1 MIFVSSCCVLRFV
14 AKIKH
19 SEWRGK
25 QYLCPTKM
33 PLWSSFQTQS
43 QIWKHHPQPPPPR
56 KKSTIKY
63 MKKIFHNQTKK
74 CVIFSCTKHR
84 LALGGLTP
92 TCGSDSQGLRPWVFS
107 ALITR
112 VKKPQCST
120 PQHLHILSFLGLLCR
135 LFSLRVTRLVYNKMT
150 AWRHTVFFFLPYPL
164 FSNAWDTIKLLQAQ
178 LLLQLAG
185 QCTVQDMH
193 TLALLCVRFCYA
205 RYTALNVMGS
215 VISPWQ
221 TSIKQGPHL
230 VHGIRSIEWAQH
242 CTHPH

>member
-74 CVIFSCTKHR
+74 CVIFSSTKHR

-135 LFSLRVTRLVYNKMT
+135 LFSLRVTC
-150 AWRHTVFFFLPYPL
+150 L
-164 FSNAWDTIKLLQAQ
+164 FSYAWDTIKLLQAQ
-178 LLLQLAG
+178 LLLQLAS
-185 QCTVQDMH
+185 QCTGQDLH

-221 TSIKQGPHL
+221 TSTKQGPHL
-230 VHGIRSIEWAQH
+230 VHGIRSIERAQH